1 MSGLLRDEARC
12 SHITAWESTP
22 AGRYALQQER
32 ALLLH
37 MVSPWLQRKQ
47 SLLEL
52 GCGNGYFQEAFQE
65 AGFDVAGLE
74 CHPRLLQ
81 QSRERLGSRGELY
94 YGQVD
99 YAPFQDKEFDYAAV
113 LTLLP
118 FCENPDKVMH
128 EAFRVSK
135 KGILVRA
142 LNRNSLYGFHT
153 MCAAR
158 LGRGNGAWLEGLTW
172 WSWPEM
178 RRFLRA
184 YQETACLKARSV
196 LPGPMW
202 SWRRQ
207 TLCHKVNT
215 RFYPPGWGAIL
226 VARLDTVR
234 PRTATPLLAWAKQP
248 KTIPS

>member
-37 MVSPWLQRKQ
+37 MVSPWRQRKQ
-47 SLLEL
+47 CLLEL
-52 GCGNGYFQEAFQE
+52 GCGNGYFQKVFQE

-99 YAPFQDKEFDYAAV
+99 SVPFQDKEFDYAAL

-118 FCENPDKVMH
+118 FCESPGKVMA
-128 EAFRVSK
+128 EAIRVSR
-135 KGILVRA
+135 KGVLIGA
-142 LNRNSLYGFHT
+142 LNRHSLFGLKA
-153 MCAAR
+153 MCAGR
-158 LGRGNGAWLEGLTW
+158 LRQGNGAWQEDLTW
-172 WSWPEM
+172 WSWPQM
-178 RRFLRA
+178 RRFLRS
-184 YQETACLKARSV
+184 YPETARLKARSV

-202 SWRRQ
+202 SWRQRN
-207 TLCHKVNT
+207 LCNQVNS

-226 VARLDTVR
+226 VIRLDTVR
-234 PRTATPLLAWAKQP
+234 PRPVTPLLAWAKQP
-248 KTIPS
+248 GTIPS